1 MRMTTK
7 LARRSTAIALAG
19 TLALAGA
26 ACSDDDT
33 TVDPVEDVDGD
44 DDVVVEDEDPDVVVE
59 DEDADAES
67 TEDADAE
74 MDAEVDA
81 TETPTEG

>member
-44 DDVVVEDEDPDVVVE
+44 DDVVVEDED
-59 DEDADAES
+59 ADAES